1 MNFMKLICE
10 NAVTEHSVT
19 FYADYLCVSTKHLT
33 RLTKE
38 TFKQTP
44 HEMIC
49 KEIIYHALDMLDN
62 HEISIQQISEE
73 LNFADMASF
82 SKFFKKHMQVSP
94 VAYRQLHLS

>member
-44 HEMIC
+44 PRN
-49 KEIIYHALDMLDN
+49 DMQRN
-62 HEISIQQISEE
+62 
-73 LNFADMASF
+73 
-82 SKFFKKHMQVSP
+82 
-94 VAYRQLHLS
+94 HLSCFGHVG

>member
-49 KEIIYHALDMLDN
+49 KEIIR
-62 HEISIQQISEE
+62 QISEE
-73 LNFADMASF
+73 LNFVDMVSF
-82 SKFFKKHMQVSP
+82 SKFFKKQPFDYCFGFAVPH
-94 VAYRQLHLS
+94 

>member
-19 FYADYLCVSTKHLT
+19 FYVDYLCVSTKHLT

-49 KEIIYHALDMLDN
+49 KEIGH
-62 HEISIQQISEE
+62 
-73 LNFADMASF
+73 
-82 SKFFKKHMQVSP
+82 VG
-94 VAYRQLHLS
+94 

>member
-10 NAVTEHSVT
+10 NAITEHSVT

-49 KEIIYHALDMLDN
+49 K
-62 HEISIQQISEE
+62 
-73 LNFADMASF
+73 
-82 SKFFKKHMQVSP
+82 
-94 VAYRQLHLS
+94 LSLIHI

>member
-19 FYADYLCVSTKHLT
+19 FYVDYLCVSTKHLT

-62 HEISIQQISEE
+62 YEISIRQISDRKSTR
-73 LNFADMASF
+73 LNSSHRGSSRMPSSA
-82 SKFFKKHMQVSP
+82 
-94 VAYRQLHLS
+94 

>member
-49 KEIIYHALDMLDN
+49 KKKSFIMLWTCWIIM
-62 HEISIQQISEE
+62 
-73 LNFADMASF
+73 
-82 SKFFKKHMQVSP
+82 
-94 VAYRQLHLS
+94 R

>member
-62 HEISIQQISEE
+62 HEISIRQISEE
-73 LNFADMASF
+73 LNFVDMASF
-82 SKFFKKHMQVSP
+82 SKFFKKQPFDYCFAFAVPH
-94 VAYRQLHLS
+94 

>member
-19 FYADYLCVSTKHLT
+19 FYVDYLCVST
-33 RLTKE
+33 
-38 TFKQTP
+38 KQTP

-62 HEISIQQISEE
+62 HEISIRQISEE
-73 LNFADMASF
+73 LNFVDMASF
-82 SKFFKKHMQVSP
+82 SKFFKKQPFDYCFGFAVPH
-94 VAYRQLHLS
+94 